1 MSGNLAKLEEY
12 IAAFE
17 LAAPF
22 TGYNNEALLQ
32 FFKAGMKHQAVKGME
47 PEPEGLQKFITAA
60 IHKQNRFEQQ
70 QAESKLWRKP
80 AATPVVNV
88 RAAPLA
94 PAPQQTTLSR
104 NPFNGTP
111 VGKLTPEE
119 RE

>member
-22 TGYNNEALLQ
+22 TGYNDKALLR
-32 FFKAGMKHQAVKGME
+32 FFKAGMNPGLHWAVEGME

-88 RAAPLA
+88 
-94 PAPQQTTLSR
+94 
-104 NPFNGTP
+104 
-111 VGKLTPEE
+111 
-119 RE
+119 